1 MCDKYIG
8 GLFVE
13 NGFSPIEREHLFY
26 MVCIFFRLFL
36 AGIVYNF
43 SDNKYIQYSLLFFSL
58 IGVYLNYSKLDEC
71 VWWSRKFH
79 LIIASA
85 ILIITLLTI
94 SKTIDPNKYAA
105 YLLYFDVL
113 FGIVYSMKADTFIK

>member
-1 MCDKYIG
+1 MCDKYVG
-8 GLFVE
+8 GLFVK

-26 MVCIFFRLFL
+26 MVCIFFRLFF

-43 SDNKYIQYSLLFFSL
+43 SDNKYIQYGLIFFSL
-58 IGVYLNYSKLDEC
+58 TAVYLNYSKLDEC

-94 SKTIDPNKYAA
+94 TKKIDPNKYAS

-113 FGIVYSMKADTFIK
+113 FGIVSSMKADTFIK